1 MDKRY
6 LIRWNLVLLFISS
19 IIFLIF
25 SGCVTFKDLN
35 TKNNAREKLLHSKEL
50 LAKGEYKGALEENRR
65 VLSVFVKGPPG
76 DEALFNMGLI
86 YSHYKNPEKDY
97 KESIK
102 YFTKLIKNYPQ
113 SPLIEQTR
121 IWRDV
126 LNVIEKAKQVD
137 IEIEKKKKEMNK

>member
-35 TKNNAREKLLHSKEL
+35 TKNNARIKLRHSNEL
-50 LAKGEYKGALEENRR
+50 LTKGDYKGALEENRR

>member
-1 MDKRY
+1 VGRRY
-6 LIRWNLVLLFISS
+6 FRTWRHVLLFISS

-25 SGCVTFKDLN
+25 SGCVTFKEMN
-35 TKNNAREKLLHSKEL
+35 TKHYARENLLHSNEL
-50 LAKGEYKGALEENRR
+50 LAKGDFKGALEENRK
-65 VLSVFVKGPPG
+65 VLSLFVKEPPG

-102 YFTKLIKNYPQ
+102 YFTELINNYPQ
-113 SPLIEQTR
+113 SPLIEQTQ

-137 IEIEKKKKEMNK
+137 IEIEKKKKEMK

>member
-1 MDKRY
+1 VDRRDFITWK
-6 LIRWNLVLLFISS
+6 LVLLFIL
-19 IIFLIF
+19 IILFVIF

-35 TKNNAREKLLHSKEL
+35 TKHNAREKLLHSKEL
-50 LAKGEYKGALEENRR
+50 LAKGDYKGALEENRR
-65 VLSVFVKGPPG
+65 ILSVYVKGPPG

-97 KESIK
+97 KKSIK
-102 YFTKLIKNYPQ
+102 YFTKLINNYPQ

-137 IEIEKKKKEMNK
+137 IEIEKRKKEMK